1 MNSDVSGTM
10 TGFLERVH
18 IHGRLRGVTK
28 RRLDSLAAAA
38 VVTLTRGTATAD
50 AIVFGHS
57 VAGRAVSDAGE
68 LRLGFPVKPGARLM
82 SEHAFRVRLGLESA
96 PSSRG
101 PYSEEQVAKHAALA
115 GPQIRTLALF
125 DVLAPAEG
133 RYSYADLA
141 TARAAGHLFATGVG
155 FPRIVAAAHA
165 LERRGERLSS
175 VRLAEAPWG
184 ELLQVLQGALAE
196 MDGQLLLPLEGASLD
211 ADGAFALAEESEQAG
226 DLVSARRWYELA
238 ARLDSADAVIP
249 FNLGN
254 VLDELGL
261 AREAEIAYRQAI
273 ARSPDMA
280 DVWFNL
286 GVLQE
291 KTGRER
297 DALESYRQAIAID
310 AAYVDALHNAALLH
324 MRRREFAAAIPLLD
338 QFQSHSSAN
347 SVEIRRLALLCRLEA
362 RSAEAQDTP

>member
-1 MNSDVSGTM
+1 M
-10 TGFLERVH
+10 TGFAERVH
-18 IHGRLRGVTK
+18 IIGRLRGITK
-28 RRLDSLAAAA
+28 RRLDNLSA
-38 VVTLTRGTATAD
+38 VAGLTLTRGTATAD
-50 AIVFGHS
+50 AIVLGHN
-57 VAGRAVSDAGE
+57 VASRAVSNAGE
-68 LRLGFPVKPGARLM
+68 LQLGLRLKLDARLL
-82 SEHAFRVRLGLESA
+82 SEHAFRRRLGLDAA
-96 PSSRG
+96 PAAPG
-101 PYSEEQVAKHAALA
+101 PYSEDQVARHAALDGTQLRA
-115 GPQIRTLALF
+115 LALF

-155 FPRIVAAAHA
+155 FPKIIAAALA

-184 ELLQVLQGALAE
+184 EVLQVFQGALAE
-196 MDGQLLLPLEGASLD
+196 MDGQFLLPLEDANLD
-211 ADGAFALAEESEQAG
+211 ADGAFARAEESEQAG
-226 DLVSARRWYELA
+226 DFVSARRWYELA

-261 AREAEIAYRQAI
+261 ARDAEIAYRQAI

-286 GVLQE
+286 AVLQE
-291 KTGRER
+291 KTGRQQ
-297 DALESYRQAIAID
+297 DALQSYRQAAAID
-310 AAYVDALHNAALLH
+310 PAYSDALHNAALLH

-338 QFQSHSSAN
+338 RIQSPSPAEAK
-347 SVEIRRLALLCRLEA
+347 EIRRLALLCRLEA
-362 RSAEAQDTP
+362 KSAEAQD